1 MIYFPEPYSQ
11 SKKRCF
17 IKWFIFQNHIVKA
30 KKKKNIKI
38 HLDFTN
44 YATKSDLK
52 GATGI
57 NTSKFAK
64 NADLA
69 SLKLDIEEVIGN

>member
-1 MIYFPEPYSQ
+1 MFYKMIYFPEPHSQ
-11 SKKRCF
+11 SKK
-17 IKWFIFQNHIVKA
+17 
-30 KKKKNIKI
+30 KKNKKL

-52 GATGI
+52 GATAI

-69 SLKLDIEEVIGN
+69 SLKLDIEEIIGN

>member
-1 MIYFPEPYSQ
+1 MIYFPEPHSQ
-11 SKKRCF
+11 SKK
-17 IKWFIFQNHIVKA
+17 KQ
-30 KKKKNIKI
+30 NIKL

-69 SLKLDIEEVIGN
+69 SWKSDIEEIVGN

>member
-30 KKKKNIKI
+30 KNIKL

-52 GATGI
+52 GATAI

-69 SLKLDIEEVIGN
+69 SLKLDIEEIIGN

>member
-30 KKKKNIKI
+30 KKKNIKL

-44 YATKSDLK
+44 YPTKSDLK
-52 GATGI
+52 GSTDI

-69 SLKLDIEEVIGN
+69 SLKLDIEEIIGN